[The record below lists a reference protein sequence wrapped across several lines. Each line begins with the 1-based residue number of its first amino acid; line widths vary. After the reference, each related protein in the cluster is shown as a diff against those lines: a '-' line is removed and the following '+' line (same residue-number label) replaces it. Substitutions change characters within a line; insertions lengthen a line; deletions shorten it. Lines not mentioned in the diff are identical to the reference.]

1 MKEPIIVMSDSP
13 ILNTLKFKPF
23 RSMMQRRVVP
33 FLPRDDQP
41 QTIEVN
47 TPWGA
52 ALLVKRGDFL
62 VSELDSPDDMWPVN
76 PEIFD
81 QSYILIEPGICVKRA
96 VTLLV
101 PLTDATEGDEN
112 QLVTIH
118 TLEGIENVRAG
129 DFFLAK
135 GIKGEIWPYPK
146 EKALA
151 IMKPAE

>member
-1 MKEPIIVMSDSP
+1 MREPIVLMSDNP
-13 ILNTLKFKPF
+13 ILNTLEFRPF
-23 RSMMQRRVVP
+23 RSMMQRRVIP
-33 FLPRDDQP
+33 FLPRDDEA
-41 QTIEVN
+41 QTMEVK

-52 ALLVKRGDFL
+52 SLMAKKGDFL
-62 VSELDSPDDMWPVN
+62 VSELNSPEDMWPVN

-81 QSYILIEPGICVKRA
+81 ESYMLIEPGICIKRA

-101 PLTDATEGDEN
+101 PLTDITMGNEE

-118 TLEGIENVRAG
+118 TLEGVETVRAG

-135 GIKGEIWPYPK
+135 GVKGEIWPYPK
-146 EKALA
+146 EKAQT

>member
-1 MKEPIIVMSDSP
+1 MKEPIDISSDNP
-13 ILNTLKFKPF
+13 ILNTLDFKPF
-23 RSMMQRRVVP
+23 RSMMQRRVTP
-33 FLPRDDQP
+33 FLPRAEEP
-41 QTIEVN
+41 QTMEVK

-52 ALLVKRGDFL
+52 VLMVKKGDLL
-62 VSELDSPDDMWPVN
+62 VSELNSPDDMWPVN

-81 QSYILIEPGICVKRA
+81 QSYMLIEPGVCIKRA

-101 PLTDATEGDEN
+101 PLIDITLGDED

-118 TLEGIENVRAG
+118 TLEGVETVRAA

-135 GIKGEIWPYPK
+135 GVQGEIWPYPK
-146 EKALA
+146 EKVLA